1 MKGKKSWKKSLNYLG
16 RHTGEGQFAKT
27 GKICLSRDV
36 QNHGAKRQRREF
48 PSQDM
53 IPCATLYILNQG
65 GSQYTADFFFLCLFT
80 SGYINS
86 NLLLRQREKEKMQAS
101 IPTPSSGIF
110 LLLLGCSYL
119 AGSSVTSH
127 PLCLSLTGQ

>member
-27 GKICLSRDV
+27 GKTCLSRDV

-65 GSQYTADFFFLCLFT
+65 GSQYTADFFF
-80 SGYINS
+80 S
-86 NLLLRQREKEKMQAS
+86 LLVHFRIYKFKLTVKTEGEGKDAS
-101 IPTPSSGIF
+101 
-110 LLLLGCSYL
+110 L
-119 AGSSVTSH
+119 H
-127 PLCLSLTGQ
+127 PNP

>member
-1 MKGKKSWKKSLNYLG
+1 MVQEECERQEVLEKSLNYLG

-27 GKICLSRDV
+27 GKTCLSRDV

-65 GSQYTADFFFLCLFT
+65 GSQYTADFFF
-80 SGYINS
+80 S
-86 NLLLRQREKEKMQAS
+86 A
-101 IPTPSSGIF
+101 
-110 LLLLGCSYL
+110 CSL
-119 AGSSVTSH
+119 
-127 PLCLSLTGQ
+127 QNI